1 MENNYNEIKTS
12 TKDIFNKR
20 FILNFSPLNNHNS
33 LPFLIITNLHIM
45 NNDRKNFKL
54 KENEFLDLVPQM
66 GGCFATDKITVDG
79 MKVGYMY
86 REESDE
92 KTDSGWRFFSGTE
105 DQEYVDNPDNTMI
118 YNVNTI
124 ANYDRAIIP
133 YLDFSFGTE
142 LERIEN
148 TDTFQIITE

>member
-1 MENNYNEIKTS
+1 MYYLVSGNY
-12 TKDIFNKR
+12 KR
-20 FILNFSPLNNHNS
+20 R
-33 LPFLIITNLHIM
+33 TQTQRM
-45 NNDRKNFKL
+45 TTKNFKI
-54 KENEFLDLVPQM
+54 EPNEFVDLVPQM

-79 MKVGYMY
+79 LRVGYMY
-86 REESDE
+86 REEPDE

-105 DQEYVDNPDNTMI
+105 DQEYVDNPNNTMI

-133 YLDFSFGTE
+133 YLDLPFGTE

-148 TDTFQIITE
+148 TDKFEIITE